1 MEIKKKRLELFK
13 LKTLCKEL
21 KYLKVIALW
30 RGHYFAA
37 GGVSELRK
45 GAYGNGI
52 QISGEKVLVKQ

>member
-1 MEIKKKRLELFK
+1 MFK
-13 LKTLCKEL
+13 LKTLWKEL